1 MPWVRALDI
10 GFGENEGPTQK
21 RDSVISLSVVVMNY
35 PDNSQP
41 SGGVGEVEVSD
52 VYLKPYVARILL
64 LVKPLQ
70 QEAQLAQASPLDFAA
85 CNIQP
90 GD

>member
-1 MPWVRALDI
+1 MARALDI
-10 GFGENEGPTQK
+10 GFGENESPTQK
-21 RDSVISLSVVVMNY
+21 RDSVIPLSVVVMNY
-35 PDNSQP
+35 PGKSQP
-41 SGGVGEVEVSD
+41 SGGVEVSD
-52 VYLKPYVARILL
+52 VYLKPSVARILL

-70 QEAQLAQASPLDFAA
+70 QEAQLAQAPPLDFAA